1 MNTTPDTPL
10 PELNPDL
17 AAYFPPPELWQE
29 TLSMGAD
36 ALRREKRDMILQ
48 ECRILTVAA
57 LARRVLLDA
66 GGDFPDT
73 DPPLLPELPRPFLH
87 TPPERHLRM
96 MLAATRAAMLEEG
109 QGELAAALERLQ
121 DAATYPKG
129 PEDAE
134 GRSLAREEA
143 RAVLLASRL
152 ALLKVR
158 HWRGVLFGLL
168 CGRLGMEE
176 TAARMGAE
184 IAEANARAKDA
195 EAEMYKARG
204 RADAETEARQRA
216 EEERQR
222 AEEERSKAE
231 ARRAELEA
239 LAEER
244 KRELETLQHG
254 LCRGLAEN
262 TAATRAAEAAAREEG
277 ERTRAKV
284 EGAAK
289 KLEGRKRGLDTD
301 KALVQA
307 FQNMEN
313 AVEVDKEDAARNQRA
328 PKGKGAIADTVIAE
342 CGLSI
347 QRSRF
352 LRLYDGEDGI
362 TPNWFKLGCPDTAEK
377 YARAKA
383 DAKKARRKAKKA
395 D

>member
-1 MNTTPDTPL
+1 MNTTPDIPL
-10 PELNPDL
+10 PELNSDL
-17 AAYFPPPELWQE
+17 AAYFPPPELWAK

-36 ALRREKRDMILQ
+36 ALRREEQDRIHK
-48 ECRILTVAA
+48 ECRILIVAA
-57 LARRVLLDA
+57 FARRVLLDA

-73 DPPLLPELPRPFLH
+73 DPPLLPELPQ
-87 TPPERHLRM
+87 PPGGLDLRG
-96 MLAATRAAMLEEG
+96 MLEVARRAMLDAGGDEE
-109 QGELAAALERLQ
+109 ADALERLQ

-129 PEDAE
+129 PEDAG
-134 GRSLAREEA
+134 GRSLAQEAA
-143 RAVLLASRL
+143 RAVLFELQMAF
-152 ALLKVR
+152 LKVR

-184 IAEANARAKDA
+184 IAEGNARAKDA

-362 TPNWFKLGCPDTAEK
+362 TLNWFKLGCPDTAEK